1 MSDRQAHVVGAQP
14 ANARE
19 DFLANPPWKATSVL
33 AAGAAAV
40 AGLTALF
47 GEQLSPALTRGGMS
61 YIGGY
66 LVGWTTRHAMKLA
79 ALIAGL
85 ILAAV
90 ASLKSAGWID
100 LDWTSFE
107 SHVSQSLSWLNGKA
121 EGLKTLLTGW
131 LPSAGA
137 GGAGVYFGFRKK

>member
-1 MSDRQAHVVGAQP
+1 MNERNGDPIGLQSAQP
-14 ANARE
+14 RE
-19 DFLANPPWKATSVL
+19 TFLANAPWKATSVL
-33 AAGAAAV
+33 AAGGAAV

-47 GEQLSPALTRGGMS
+47 GEQMSFALTRGGAS

-66 LVGWTTRHAMKLA
+66 LVGWTMRRAMKLA

-85 ILAAV
+85 ILAAI
-90 ASLKSAGWID
+90 ASLKSAGSVD
-100 LDWTSFE
+100 LDWTSLE

-121 EGLKTLLTGW
+121 EGLKTFLTSW

-137 GGAGVYFGFRKK
+137 GGAGVYFGFRRK